1 MIFPGKVSN
10 CNRMELRLVTIGNV
24 KQIEITGKFDIEST
38 EEFESIFSKQIEA
51 GPALIAIEM
60 SKLDYIDSSG
70 IGCLIKSLNAIK
82 NKKGKLVLVGM
93 KPMIHNVFKLAK
105 LDMFFEIISPLDF
118 KTKYANDDDDSDIDE
133 LLKKS

>member
-1 MIFPGKVSN
+1 
-10 CNRMELRLVTIGNV
+10 MELRLNSLGKI

-38 EEFESIFSKQIEA
+38 EEFESLFNKQVE
-51 GPALIAIEM
+51 GSPALISIDM

-70 IGCLIKSLNAIK
+70 IGSLIKSLNNLK

-105 LDMFFEIISPLDF
+105 LDMFFEILSPPDF
-118 KTKYANDDDDSDIDE
+118 KAKYLKDDDDSDIDE
-133 LLKKS
+133 LIRKS

>member
-1 MIFPGKVSN
+1 
-10 CNRMELRLVTIGNV
+10 MELRLNSLGKI

-38 EEFESIFSKQIEA
+38 EEFESLFNKQVE
-51 GPALIAIEM
+51 GSPALISIDM

-70 IGCLIKSLNAIK
+70 IGSLIKSLNNLK

-105 LDMFFEIISPLDF
+105 LDMFFEILSPLDF
-118 KTKYANDDDDSDIDE
+118 KAKYLKDDDDSDIDE
-133 LLKKS
+133 LIRKS